1 MLASCARKVVHVK
14 FLWKILNKSPPEKL
28 KEGEYCYDHKASA
41 EFSGGD
47 GFDCK
52 VFISATS
59 DVSSFEMVDAIRS
72 FYRDMKDTEK
82 EKSVGSR
89 KLFCSQLRG

>member
-28 KEGEYCYDHKASA
+28 PEGPYRYDHKASA
-41 EFSGGD
+41 QLSVGD
-47 GFDCK
+47 GFDVK

-59 DVSSFEMVDAIRS
+59 AVSSFEMVDAIGAS
-72 FYRDMKDTEK
+72 IAI
-82 EKSVGSR
+82 
-89 KLFCSQLRG
+89 